1 MVIDRLG
8 SDLQKVCERS
18 GGRMKKATVLQ
29 LGQRL
34 VRLVPPLHSRPAK
47 MQAQRFCWRLA
58 EVIDRVP
65 DVWPTGERAGVHP
78 WERVRPR
85 RHQSCQ
91 PSAGLQEPWTGQTGL
106 WDEHD
111 VLVSYICIYTYI
123 RFHYESVLQVY
134 LADYG
139 LSYRYCPAGVHKEY
153 KECPKKGHN
162 GTIEYTSLDAHRG
175 LGETSTSS

>member
-18 GGRMKKATVLQ
+18 GGRMKKATALQ

-34 VRLVPPLHSRPAK
+34 VRSVPPLRSHHVEMRWDERGRWQGALCAP
-47 MQAQRFCWRLA
+47 
-58 EVIDRVP
+58 P
-65 DVWPTGERAGVHP
+65 GERAGVHP
-78 WERVRPR
+78 RERVRPR
-85 RHQSCQ
+85 GHQSCQ
-91 PSAGLQEPWTGQTGL
+91 PAAGLQKPSTGQTGL
-106 WDEHD
+106 CKEDD
-111 VLVSYICIYTYI
+111 ALVSYVLEGELRWLLIC
-123 RFHYESVLQVY
+123 VLQVY